1 MRFPEHG
8 FAVEPARSVLDRLR
22 QEDQRQRD
30 AGLGVSERTRNATA
44 PTGLF
49 LYSTARAAGARSIV
63 EMGSSTGYSTIFLA
77 LAARENGGKVIGSE
91 VRPER
96 VEQAN
101 ANLAE
106 AGLAEVAAV
115 QLGDAVEIARGLVP
129 GSVDLVFIDAE
140 KDDYSRL
147 FLAIIDRVRTG
158 GLILTDNV
166 VSHDCSVYLE
176 MLRARSGI
184 ITQTLPFERGIE
196 LTLKRG

>member
-1 MRFPEHG
+1 MRFPEHQ
-8 FAVEPARSVLDRLR
+8 FAAEPARSVLDRLR
-22 QEDQRQRD
+22 REDQRQRD
-30 AGLGVSERTRNATA
+30 AGLGVAERTRNATA

-49 LYSTARAAGARSIV
+49 LYTTARATGARTIV

-77 LAARENGGKVIGSE
+77 LAARENGGQVIGSE

-96 VEQAN
+96 VERAN

-106 AGLAEVAAV
+106 AALAEFAAV
-115 QLGDAVEIARGLVP
+115 QLADAADLAGNLAP

-147 FLAIIDRVRTG
+147 FLAIVDRVRTG

-176 MLRARSGI
+176 MLATRADV

-196 LTLKRG
+196 FTLKR

>member
-1 MRFPEHG
+1 MRFAEHQ
-8 FAVEPARSVLDRLR
+8 FAAEPARSVLDRLR

-30 AGLGVSERTRNATA
+30 AGLGVAERTRNATA

-49 LYSTARAAGARSIV
+49 LYTTTRATSARTIV

-77 LAARENGGKVIGSE
+77 LAARENGGQVIGSE

-96 VEQAN
+96 VEQAS

-106 AGLAEVAAV
+106 AGLAEFAAV
-115 QLGDAVEIARGLVP
+115 QLADAAEVASNFAP

-158 GLILTDNV
+158 GLALTDNV

-176 MLRARSGI
+176 MLAARSDV

-196 LTLKRG
+196 FTLKR